1 MRVGRPLRT
10 TAAGR
15 RVAGWRAHEAGWRR
29 RSATGYAVCFEK
41 IKIQDLFSFWFNESV
56 RQTPAAPGG
65 TAIPGP
71 R

>member
-1 MRVGRPLRT
+1 MLLPRFAAAQNWARVEPAFWVRGEPAAAARRT
-10 TAAGR
+10 
-15 RVAGWRAHEAGWRR
+15 RAEHKKGTPARI
-29 RSATGYAVCFEK
+29 VFFF
-41 IKIQDLFSFWFNESV
+41 DESV